1 MIDNTAAQT
10 SRPPWSF
17 LVVNFFLSRLFLVA
31 VAGLSVLMFKKG
43 NFYTEPGSILDWFK
57 QWDAGWYLD
66 IAHRGYTYVPGKEC
80 SVVFFPLYPVLLG
93 LFSLGGAIDGRIV
106 GYLISNASLFFSI
119 VLLWK
124 LTAIEMRDGSCAKHV
139 VQFLLFNPMTV
150 FYSSIYTES
159 LYLLCLVSTL
169 YFARTQHWL
178 LAGVCAYAAALCRVV
193 GLLLVVP
200 LACEYFLQNR
210 HDPTWRRAGVWRAL
224 LCFAAPALGFLTYV
238 GYLNWAFGEPLAFLK
253 AEAVWGRQLVWPWV
267 PFFHL
272 HRYDPPYTIWFISWA
287 IVAVALFLLAIRWRL
302 RPTYLLVLAM
312 FTTICLSSSRLESL
326 PRYLSVLF
334 PFYFVLAQ
342 MTKKWPS
349 LAAPLFAVFGGLQ
362 VMSTILFVNGY
373 WLT

>member
-1 MIDNTAAQT
+1 
-10 SRPPWSF
+10 
-17 LVVNFFLSRLFLVA
+17 
-31 VAGLSVLMFKKG
+31 
-43 NFYTEPGSILDWFK
+43 
-57 QWDAGWYLD
+57 
-66 IAHRGYTYVPGKEC
+66 
-80 SVVFFPLYPVLLG
+80 
-93 LFSLGGAIDGRIV
+93 
-106 GYLISNASLFFSI
+106 
-119 VLLWK
+119 
-124 LTAIEMRDGSCAKHV
+124 
-139 VQFLLFNPMTV
+139 
-150 FYSSIYTES
+150 
-159 LYLLCLVSTL
+159 
-169 YFARTQHWL
+169 
-178 LAGVCAYAAALCRVV
+178 
-193 GLLLVVP
+193 
-200 LACEYFLQNR
+200 
-210 HDPTWRRAGVWRAL
+210 
-224 LCFAAPALGFLTYV
+224 V